1 MRSRASIQS
10 HPIHPMLVGF
20 PIALWV
26 AGLIFDLIGTRGSNA
41 GLWAAGFYS
50 VIGGC
55 VGAVL
60 AAAAGVIDWLY
71 HRSARIQRQKPWTA
85 AWRLE

>member
-1 MRSRASIQS
+1 MRSKASIQS

-26 AGLIFDLIGTRGSNA
+26 TGFIFDLLGARGSNA
-41 GLWAAGFYS
+41 GLWAAGFYA

-55 VGAVL
+55 VEPY
-60 AAAAGVIDWLY
+60 WP
-71 HRSARIQRQKPWTA
+71 QR
-85 AWRLE
+85 RE